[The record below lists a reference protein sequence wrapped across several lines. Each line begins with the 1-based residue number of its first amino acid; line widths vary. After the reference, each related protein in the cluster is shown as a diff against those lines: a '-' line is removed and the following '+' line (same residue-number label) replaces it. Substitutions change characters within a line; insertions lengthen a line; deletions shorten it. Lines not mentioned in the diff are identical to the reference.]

1 MDERFSLTGEM
12 RREFE
17 TQDTIR
23 HQSAKPP
30 KEAYLYIPK
39 DDEII
44 LFDEKH
50 PSRTLR
56 RIFEGGV
63 EYNNY
68 EKIKLKEFRKELE
81 KHNNNIKKTKLI
93 LPENW
98 KDCHILRFLQATQ
111 YNIIKTT
118 DIILN
123 HIEWRKVNLPPKIT
137 DKSKE
142 ILNSGFI
149 YIHGRDSRFRPI
161 MNICANKYEKYKK
174 YYTFAD
180 WERAVIYFMEYSIQ
194 NLLIPGQV
202 ENWDIICDLKDVSIT
217 SIPEDLKK
225 ILGILQNNYRCR
237 LYVMYIIN
245 IGGWISFGWTIIK
258 KFLDASTEKKI
269 QLLKSSNINEMFKYI
284 NPRQIEK
291 KFGGTAEDIKNYFFP
306 PIFPDNN
313 YFLSNEKSSNLLIS
327 EEKYLNLLQERKEMT
342 PCPYLF
348 DLEVKLK
355 NNTHS
360 SAMSSGM
367 VSRINSNVQIVEKYN
382 STKSKIFTCLFI
394 IK

>member
-1 MDERFSLTGEM
+1 MEVRFQLTGEM

-17 TQDTIR
+17 TNDTIR

-30 KEAYLYIPK
+30 KDAYFYIPK

-44 LFDEKH
+44 LFDEKN
-50 PSRTLR
+50 PTKTLR

-68 EKIKLKEFRKELE
+68 EKTKLKEFRKEIE
-81 KHNNNIKKTKLI
+81 KHNSNIKKVKLI
-93 LPENW
+93 LPESW
-98 KDCHILRFLQATQ
+98 KECHILRFLQATQ
-111 YNIIKTT
+111 YNITKTI
-118 DIILN
+118 DMVLN
-123 HIEWRKVNLPPKIT
+123 HIEWRKVNIPPKIT

-142 ILNSGFI
+142 ILNLGFI
-149 YIHGRDSRFRPI
+149 YIHGRDCRFRPI
-161 MNICANKYEKYKK
+161 MNIVANIYEKYKK
-174 YYTFAD
+174 NYTFAD

-202 ENWDIICDLKDVSIT
+202 ENWDIICDLKDVSVT
-217 SIPEDLKK
+217 SIPEELKK

-269 QLLKSSNINEMFKYI
+269 QLLKSSNLDDMFKFI

-291 KFGGTAEDIKNYFFP
+291 KFGGNAEDVKQYFFP

-313 YFLSNEKSSNLLIS
+313 YLLSNEKSNKVLVS
-327 EEKYLNLLQERKEMT
+327 EEKYKALIKERSDMT
-342 PCPYLF
+342 PCPYLVE
-348 DLEVKLK
+348 LEIKL
-355 NNTHS
+355 NNTTPS
-360 SAMSSGM
+360 SVMSSGM
-367 VSRINSNVQIVEKYN
+367 ISRINSNVHIVEKYN
-382 STKSKIFTCLFI
+382 TKCKIFS
-394 IK
+394 